1 MAYKFTQ
8 KKKGCL
14 LMAYLTS
21 RSLVAAL
28 ALTGVAV
35 PAVAQEVNVYSSR
48 HYDTDEAL
56 YDAFTEETG
65 ITVNRIEADADE
77 LIARLEA
84 EGENSPADVLITVD
98 AGRMARAEELD
109 LLAAY
114 ESQTIEDRI
123 PDHLEH
129 PGESLVRHRPA
140 RAHHLLR
147 QGKGGKP
154 TADL

>member
-1 MAYKFTQ
+1 M
-8 KKKGCL
+8 
-14 LMAYLTS
+14 
-21 RSLVAAL
+21 
-28 ALTGVAV
+28 

-48 HYDTDEAL
+48 HYDTDDSL
-56 YDAFTEETG
+56 YEAFTEETG

-114 ESQTIEDRI
+114 DSQTIEDRI

-129 PGESLVRHRPA
+129 PENLWYGIA
-140 RAHHLLR
+140 QRADHLLR

-154 TADL
+154 AADL